1 MRKIAILNFKG
12 GTGKTTTVVNLSH
25 ALALRRQSVLVV
37 DCDPQGSVADWLG
50 VNPGNTFFDLLADRV
65 GLPDCIYQARERVS
79 LIPSDKKLA
88 LIEVRLAKEKDMER
102 AFQKKLRSPKDYDFI
117 FLDCPPSM
125 SILNLNAL
133 EYAEEIFMPVSMDY
147 LSLRGV
153 KQVVE
158 SLAEGVEITR
168 IIPTFYDQRTRKS
181 REILEDLK
189 SFFGNKV
196 TSPIRVNVRLSECSS
211 FHKTIFEYDPNSRG
225 ADDYKKLAK
234 EIISG

>member
-12 GTGKTTTVVNLSH
+12 GTGKTTTAVNLSA
-25 ALALRRQSVLVV
+25 ALALKRQNVLVI

-50 VNPGNTFFDLLADRV
+50 INPKNTFFDLLSDTV
-65 GLPDCIYQARERVS
+65 KLEECIYQARERLSV
-79 LIPSDKKLA
+79 IVSDKKLA
-88 LIEVRLAKEKDMER
+88 LAEVRLARQEDMEK
-102 AFQKKLRSPKDYDFI
+102 AFQKKLGSLKGYDFM

-133 EYAEEIFMPVSMDY
+133 EYAGEIFMPVSMDY

-158 SLAEGVEITR
+158 SLSEGVEVTK

-181 REILEDLK
+181 REILRDLR
-189 SFFGNKV
+189 SFFKGKV

-211 FHKTIFEYDPNSRG
+211 YHQTIFEYDPHSRG
-225 ADDYKKLAK
+225 ACDYQQLAK
-234 EIISG
+234 EIMSG